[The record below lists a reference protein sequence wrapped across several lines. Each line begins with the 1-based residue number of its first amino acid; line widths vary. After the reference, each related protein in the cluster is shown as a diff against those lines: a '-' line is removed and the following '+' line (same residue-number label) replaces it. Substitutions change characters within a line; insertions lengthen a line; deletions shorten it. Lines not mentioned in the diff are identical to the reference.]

1 MILSRRRGFAMI
13 TVLWVM
19 TVAGVMATAAALA
32 GRNTVHATRN
42 RVQLE
47 RAFWAASGCAA
58 LAEAAIDDRL
68 AEATSYEDAGVI
80 WRRLD
85 RAVLPVTLPDPDA
98 CSVLLEA
105 AGTRLDVNAASD
117 EIIANLLHAMGY
129 GGNAES
135 LVDALADWRDPDTVA
150 RPFGA
155 ERDWYIAAQ
164 RHPPRDAPLAD
175 IRELARVR
183 GFESLAPFDTL
194 LTVETGRISLATA
207 PVTVLMSVPGFTR
220 ETAESI
226 VAMRDA
232 GTPVNDVIS
241 MLGGLSRTS
250 ADALL
255 SRYADVVRLTTP
267 DPDAWLLTVHAQV
280 GQPRSIV
287 TLTRRLVRSG
297 RRAVVVQTR
306 SER

>member
-1 MILSRRRGFAMI
+1 MI

-58 LAEAAIDDRL
+58 LAQAAIDDRL
-68 AEATSYEDAGVI
+68 AEATSYEDAGRI

-98 CSVLLEA
+98 CTVLLEA
-105 AGTRLDVNAASD
+105 AGTRLDVNASSD

-135 LVDALADWRDPDTVA
+135 LVDALADWRDSDTVA

-194 LTVETGRISLATA
+194 LTVESGRISLATA

-220 ETAESI
+220 ETAELI

-250 ADALL
+250 ADGLL

-280 GQPRSIV
+280 GQPRSVV

>member
-1 MILSRRRGFAMI
+1 MTLARRRGFAMI
-13 TVLWVM
+13 TVLWVI

-58 LAEAAIDDRL
+58 LAQAAIDDRL
-68 AEATSYEDAGVI
+68 TEATSYEDAGAI

-85 RAVLPVTLPDPDA
+85 RAIHPVMLPDPDA
-98 CSVLLEA
+98 CGVLLEA

-117 EIIANLLHAMGY
+117 ELVANLLHAMGY

-135 LVDALADWRDPDTVA
+135 LVDALADWRDSDTVA

-194 LTVETGRISLATA
+194 LTVESGRISLATA

-232 GTPVNDVIS
+232 AAPVNDVIS

-280 GQPRSIV
+280 GPSRGVV